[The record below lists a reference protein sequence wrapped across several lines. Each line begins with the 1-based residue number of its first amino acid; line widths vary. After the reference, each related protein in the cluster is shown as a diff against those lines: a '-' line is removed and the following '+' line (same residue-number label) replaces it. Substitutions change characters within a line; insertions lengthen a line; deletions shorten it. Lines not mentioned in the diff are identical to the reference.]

1 MTVLN
6 SILDVSSKGHLTIQH
21 TSIGK
26 DTLVL
31 RSLDW
36 DRKRFDIEFDL
47 KNGTTYNSFIIQGDK
62 TALIDTSHQKF
73 REQYLT
79 TVKEIINLQK
89 LDYLIVNHTEPDH
102 SGLVKDILNLAP
114 QVTIIGSKVAIQ
126 YLENMVN
133 QPFTS
138 QIVKNGDQLDL
149 GNGHLLEFVAAPNLH
164 WPDTMFTYDH
174 ATGILFTCDVF
185 GMHYCND
192 LLWDEYPNHLLPDF
206 RYYYDCL
213 MGPNARAVLGALKR
227 IEHLTINV
235 IATGHGPLLHHH
247 LTQWMSDYQK
257 WSQEQTK
264 ASIFAA
270 IFYVEGYGHS
280 EDIARSIGQGLSRG
294 GVDVELVNMLETDVH
309 IVRELVSEA
318 RGLIIGMPPQSASIP
333 QTILSTILA
342 TANVKQRL
350 LLFESGGGEDEPIF
364 PFRNRCQEIGL
375 REVSAPILVKEAWTE
390 SLQQICEENGSHL
403 GELLTRAQ
411 TLKQIKSLDND
422 LEKALGR
429 LSNGIYAITL
439 RKGELNHAMI
449 ASWVMQSSFA
459 PPGVAVAI
467 AKERALAPLLSVG
480 TRFVVNVFEES
491 NYQGIMR
498 QLLKRTVSGND
509 QLAGIKT
516 YPASDETPIFA
527 DALAYMECEVSSRL
541 ECSDH
546 WIVYGEVKK
555 GRVSK
560 AEALTAVHHRKVGN
574 HY

>member
-1 MTVLN
+1 MVVLQSVLN
-6 SILDVSSKGHLTIQH
+6 DSQKGHLTIQR

-26 DTLVL
+26 DTIVV

-73 REQYLT
+73 RGKFLN
-79 TVKEIINLQK
+79 TVKETIDLQK

-102 SGLVKDILNLAP
+102 SGLVKDILTLAP
-114 QVTIIGSKVAIQ
+114 QVKIVGSKIAIQ
-126 YLENMVN
+126 YLQDMVHL
-133 QPFTS
+133 PFTS
-138 QIVKNGDQLDL
+138 QIVKNGDKLDL
-149 GNGHLLEFVAAPNLH
+149 GQDHLLEFIAAPNLH
-164 WPDTMFTYDH
+164 WPDTMLTYDH
-174 ATGILFTCDVF
+174 GTNILFTCDVF

-192 LLWDEYPNHLLPDF
+192 LLWDEYPEQIAPDF

-213 MGPNARAVLGALKR
+213 MGPNARSVLGALKR
-227 IEHLTINV
+227 IEHLTINR
-235 IATGHGPLLHHH
+235 IATGHGPLLQHH
-247 LTQWMSDYQK
+247 LNQWLSNYQN

-270 IFYVEGYGHS
+270 IFYVEGYGYS
-280 EDIARSIGQGLSRG
+280 EDVARRIGQGLSRV
-294 GVDVELVNMLETDVH
+294 GVEVELVNMLDTDVH
-309 IVRELVSEA
+309 AVRELVSEA
-318 RGLIIGMPPQSASIP
+318 RGLVIGMPPQSAEIP
-333 QTILSTILA
+333 QTILSTVLA
-342 TANVKQRL
+342 TAQVKQRL
-350 LLFESGGGEDEPIF
+350 LLFESGGNEDEPIF

-375 REVSAPILVKEAWTE
+375 QEVCPPILFKEAWHE
-390 SLQQICEENGSHL
+390 SLQQNCEDKGSL
-403 GELLTRAQ
+403 MGELLTRAQ
-411 TLKQIKSLDND
+411 TLKQIKSLDNQ

-429 LSNGIYAITL
+429 LSNGLYALTFH
-439 RKGELNHAMI
+439 KGDLTHAMI
-449 ASWVMQSSFA
+449 ASWVMQSSLE

-467 AKERALAPLLSVG
+467 AKERALAPLLQVG
-480 TRFVVNVFEES
+480 TNFVINVLEEK
-491 NYQGIMR
+491 NYQPIMR

-516 YPASDETPIFA
+516 YPASDGTPIFA
-527 DALAYMECEVSSRL
+527 SALAYMECQVTSRL

-546 WIVYGEVKK
+546 WIVYAEVCK